1 MPIISLPVF
10 ASEPPKLLLT
20 GTPVL
25 GLFSELL
32 WLGVGGAV
40 GSHQV
45 SPTVHIRFFLQLG
58 TERV

>member
-32 WLGVGGAV
+32 WLGRGGGRQPPSEPNCA
-40 GSHQV
+40 GQILL
-45 SPTVHIRFFLQLG
+45 TIWD
-58 TERV
+58 

>member
-32 WLGVGGAV
+32 WLGRGGGRQPPSEPNCA
-40 GSHQV
+40 G
-45 SPTVHIRFFLQLG
+45 
-58 TERV
+58 